1 MQDSEQE
8 YPLHQPS
15 GTRKQRP
22 LDDDELVQEERR
34 PPTTPLPAMRPL
46 PRAVQATRLPHHRLR
61 TAILAGVIAGVLCI
75 IQSIIITLANA
86 STYTAFEK
94 ATSATVKNA
103 LAFTIFG
110 IGLLTFFISML
121 IILVAGF
128 IVGRAAVKRS
138 YGFLAGFIAGILT
151 YALSFL
157 IQFIPNY
164 PGTAGANGSVSG
176 TGPLIG
182 GIFITIV
189 FLLIWG
195 IVGGLVSLLGTWLA
209 TRRHPY
215 YTEDYE
221 EA

>member
-8 YPLHQPS
+8 YPLRPPS
-15 GTRKQRP
+15 GTRRQRP
-22 LDDDELVQEERR
+22 LDDELLEEEQR
-34 PPTTPLPAMRPL
+34 PPTKPLPRPRPL
-46 PRAVQATRLPHHRLR
+46 PRAVQETRLPHHRLR

-75 IQSIIITLANA
+75 IQSIIITFANA

-94 ATSATVKNA
+94 ATQTAVKNA

-121 IILVAGF
+121 IILITGF
-128 IVGRAAVKRS
+128 VVGKTTVKRS
-138 YGFLAGFIAGILT
+138 YGFLAGFIAGILD

-157 IQFIPNY
+157 IQYIPNY
-164 PGTAGANGSVSG
+164 PGTAGANGSVG
-176 TGPLIG
+176 GFGPLVG
-182 GIFITIV
+182 GIFISIV

-195 IVGGLVSLLGTWLA
+195 IVGGLVSLLGAWLA

-215 YTEDYE
+215 YTENYAE
-221 EA
+221 E

>member
-1 MQDSEQE
+1 MRDSDQD
-8 YPLHQPS
+8 YPLQQPPND
-15 GTRKQRP
+15 RKQPP
-22 LDDDELVQEERR
+22 LDDDETVQVGQR
-34 PPTTPLPAMRPL
+34 PPTAPLPPPRPL
-46 PRAVQATRLPHHRLR
+46 PRAVHASRLPRHGLR
-61 TAILAGVIAGVLCI
+61 TAILAGIIAGVLCI

-86 STYTAFEK
+86 STYTAYEK
-94 ATSATVKNA
+94 ATQATVKNA

-164 PGTAGANGSVSG
+164 PGTAGANGSA
-176 TGPLIG
+176 TGPLVG
-182 GIFITIV
+182 GIFITIIFV
-189 FLLIWG
+189 LIWG

-215 YTEDYE
+215 YTEEYE
-221 EA
+221 E